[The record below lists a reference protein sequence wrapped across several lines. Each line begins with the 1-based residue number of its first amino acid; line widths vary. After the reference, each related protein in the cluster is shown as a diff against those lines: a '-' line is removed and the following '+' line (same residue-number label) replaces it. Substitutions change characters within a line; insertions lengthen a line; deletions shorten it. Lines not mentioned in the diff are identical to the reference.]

1 MRTFIALTH
10 AALFAAT
17 LLAIAMAGCAYPSPE
32 DQARQAR
39 AAYRHQQLVQASHE
53 LDASTIAM
61 FPTISHADRAAC
73 LRRANLIAI
82 SAEVVRNDVLFG
94 CLRAMEQNQEASHP

>member
-1 MRTFIALTH
+1 
-10 AALFAAT
+10 
-17 LLAIAMAGCAYPSPE
+17 
-32 DQARQAR
+32 
-39 AAYRHQQLVQASHE
+39 VQASHE

-82 SAEVVRNDVLFG
+82 SADVVRNDVLFG
-94 CLRAMEQNQEASHP
+94 CLRAMEQNLEASHP

>member
-1 MRTFIALTH
+1 MHLDP
-10 AALFAAT
+10 AA
-17 LLAIAMAGCAYPSPE
+17 GQRSRVWRSPPW
-32 DQARQAR
+32 QARG
-39 AAYRHQQLVQASHE
+39 AYRQQQLVQASHE